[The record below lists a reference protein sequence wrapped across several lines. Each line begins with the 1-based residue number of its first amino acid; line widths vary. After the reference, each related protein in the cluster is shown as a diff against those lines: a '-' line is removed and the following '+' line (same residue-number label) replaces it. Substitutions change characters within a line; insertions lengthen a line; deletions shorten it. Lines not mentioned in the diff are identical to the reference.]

1 MKVSIL
7 EYLGLINEGVLMF
20 ISIVWNEKYYEGTFY
35 YTDKDILLTI
45 SEEMEKDLGHKI
57 ENDENYISI
66 LSEILHKMAPYK
78 EAKEKLKP
86 IDFKNFYKS

>member
-35 YTDKDILLTI
+35 YTDIDILLTV
-45 SEEMEKDLGHKI
+45 SEDMEKDLGHKI
-57 ENDENYISI
+57 ETDENYVSI

-78 EAKEKLKP
+78 EVIEQLKP
-86 IDFKNFYKS
+86 VDFTKWKLS